1 MLKGRAAVEFSYF
14 NKRIDD
20 LLVTATLAN
29 STGYGLR
36 IFNGGSMQSRG
47 YEAAL
52 RAFPIVTKSFE
63 WNSVTTFSTVNA
75 NVLALP
81 VPPFQAPGFGTTFG
95 VFQVEAGKSL
105 TQIVGNDSLP
115 NGQGIVR
122 QVGDANPDFRMGFS
136 NSFRLGK
143 INITTLF
150 DWQKGGEVINLTR
163 YLWDLSRN
171 GPDCNDI
178 APAPNVT
185 GETVCTRRTRTF
197 ARQTRNYIEDASFIK
212 MRELALTYDLP
223 SKLVRRAMSRA
234 ESARL
239 TLSGRNLLIITDY
252 TGVDPEVSNFGSQAI
267 SRGFDVSPYPPSR
280 SFWLSI
286 DVRF

>member
-1 MLKGRAAVEFSYF
+1 M
-14 NKRIDD
+14 
-20 LLVTATLAN
+20 
-29 STGYGLR
+29 
-36 IFNGGSMQSRG
+36 
-47 YEAAL
+47 
-52 RAFPIVTKSFE
+52 
-63 WNSVTTFSTVNA
+63 
-75 NVLALP
+75 
-81 VPPFQAPGFGTTFG
+81 
-95 VFQVEAGKSL
+95 EAGKSL

-136 NSFRLGK
+136 NSFRIGP
-143 INITTLF
+143 INLVTLF

-171 GPDCNDI
+171 GPDCNNI
-178 APAPNVT
+178 AAAPNAT
-185 GETVCTRRTRTF
+185 NETVCARRIRTF
-197 ARQTRNYIEDASFIK
+197 SRQTRNYIEDASFIK
-212 MRELALTYDLP
+212 MRELSITYDLP
-223 SKLVRRAMSRA
+223 AGFVRRTLSRA

-239 TLSGRNLLIITDY
+239 TLSGRNLLILTDY
-252 TGVDPEVSNFGSQAI
+252 TGLDPEVSNFGTQAV